1 MRGPKVVEVEKE
13 KIVEVEKVI
22 TITDDAKEEPKTEE
36 NVEVEQDEEKEGSD
50 PQSGR
55 FQDLKNNVEV
65 NATTKE
71 EKIEGKTSTDVSEIV
86 EADSSSAAAVED
98 IIDRIEDEKIQED
111 LNNNPEK
118 EIVSTPEDSSVVTG
132 DKNTG
137 KNKNTV
143 VQENETVKPFED
155 SKIEDVNQTTENT
168 EKEEKEETVEKKNGA
183 YDLFVDSE
191 DSENEEEVVAEKM
204 PEFNME
210 ASEEN
215 ETTPVFEQEKAE
227 ESEKETAVDDD
238 AATKIA
244 EEVATAPV
252 AGKLENTYLKV
263 SGNVA
268 TLVVTE
274 GEFVQADAGD
284 GVEVTI
290 NGDTIEVKILDEG
303 STVVVVDLL
312 DTLGNITSCVVA
324 FN

>member
-98 IIDRIEDEKIQED
+98 IIDRIEDEKIQ
-111 LNNNPEK
+111 
-118 EIVSTPEDSSVVTG
+118 EDSSVVTG